1 MVVNIFD
8 PHRIEIMSK
17 KRLLRW
23 FFDNFPYKAENF
35 SGIPFDKFPEDEDF
49 AALFADLASLSLLM
63 LDKNEEN
70 EEIRKIKSR
79 FQDLIPFKE
88 CNEAT
93 FAELDKYDFS
103 TMFFPIE
110 TGADPE
116 WGICV
121 RSSNGGTFFFDSI
134 GCVWKCE
141 WSGTGDD
148 DSYQLAKSLAGRL
161 LDSEKRE
168 HLYEAAKNWIVTGKV
183 DKKEKVGKVG
193 LENKLQLPTKRKFI
207 LPEANHDELPEADRI
222 GKAIKFADTVEAAW
236 NHITNQGTK
245 NIPEASFPPETD
257 ELHVLVGGNIKA
269 QVASIIFS
277 NPKKVFLWYSESVK
291 DSQKPAE
298 YIEYAVKR
306 YMKEFNKPVIEKI
319 EKNLLSSKSMA
330 EAEKTLKEH
339 FDGVR
344 QNRSVIFN
352 VTSGNRIMSY
362 AVQTIAR
369 AYRNIEL
376 VYRDIDEPEDAE
388 KYFFTRLIYNEFPPY
403 SGKIWGK
410 ANERISMEFLCGKE
424 KYENGQNFYD
434 QLIKKEG

>member
-1 MVVNIFD
+1 
-8 PHRIEIMSK
+8 MSVDILEVEES
-17 KRLLRW
+17 RLSQC
-23 FFDNFPYKAENF
+23 FFDDFPYKAEDFNGINTDELSEI
-35 SGIPFDKFPEDEDF
+35 SGLRKDLFELALLMTDKDKETDDIRNLKTFFKDDIPFESCNKTKFS
-49 AALFADLASLSLLM
+49 DL
-63 LDKNEEN
+63 EN
-70 EEIRKIKSR
+70 EKFVS
-79 FQDLIPFKE
+79 L
-88 CNEAT
+88 
-93 FAELDKYDFS
+93 
-103 TMFFPIE
+103 FFPLR
-110 TGADPE
+110 TDKHFPS
-116 WGICV
+116 WGIVVKSGCGMTV
-121 RSSNGGTFFFDSI
+121 FFSAFEERWSSCWNAGP
-134 GCVWKCE
+134 
-141 WSGTGDD
+141 
-148 DSYQLAKSLAGRL
+148 SYKLAEALAGKL
-161 LDSEKRE
+161 LKEGTPRQIF
-168 HLYEAAKNWIVTGKV
+168 EAAKNWIVTGDVDENGNVRKV
-183 DKKEKVGKVG
+183 ELGNKLELSTDRSFIAPDKNYISERQG
-193 LENKLQLPTKRKFI
+193 LETTV
-207 LPEANHDELPEADRI
+207 
-222 GKAIKFADTVEAAW
+222 KFADTVEAAW

-291 DSQKPAE
+291 DSKEPAE

-410 ANERISMEFLCGKE
+410 ANERISMEFLCGKDR
-424 KYENGQNFYD
+424 YEDGKDFYD
-434 QLIKKEG
+434 KLIKKEG

>member
-1 MVVNIFD
+1 MPVDILTVDKSGLYQCFLAD
-8 PHRIEIMSK
+8 
-17 KRLLRW
+17 
-23 FFDNFPYKAENF
+23 FPYEAKDFNGINQDEVSKISGVRKNLFELAMLMIDKEEETEDIRSLKDTFKDDTPFKLGDETRF
-35 SGIPFDKFPEDEDF
+35 S
-49 AALFADLASLSLLM
+49 DL
-63 LDKNEEN
+63 EN
-70 EEIRKIKSR
+70 EK
-79 FQDLIPFKE
+79 
-88 CNEAT
+88 
-93 FAELDKYDFS
+93 FAS
-103 TMFFPIE
+103 VFFPLR
-110 TGADPE
+110 TDTKYPS
-116 WGICV
+116 WGIV
-121 RSSNGGTFFFDSI
+121 VKSSTGRTFFFNAANE
-134 GCVWKCE
+134 E
-141 WSGTGDD
+141 WSGSWNCEKNGP
-148 DSYQLAKSLAGRL
+148 SCRLAEKLVGKLVKEGTSKQI
-161 LDSEKRE
+161 LD
-168 HLYEAAKNWIVTGKV
+168 AAKNWIVTG
-183 DKKEKVGKVG
+183 DADEGKVKYVDLG
-193 LENKLQLPTKRKFI
+193 NKLRLITDRKFI

-257 ELHVLVGGNIKA
+257 ELHLLVGGNIKA

-291 DSQKPAE
+291 DSKEPAE

-344 QNRSVIFN
+344 QNGSVIFN

-410 ANERISMEFLCGKE
+410 ANERIRMEFLCGKDR
-424 KYENGQNFYD
+424 YEDGKDFYD
-434 QLIKKEG
+434 KLIKKEG